1 MKKVII
7 IGGGLGGLST
17 GVILAKNGYDVTV
30 LEQNAQIGGC
40 LQCFYRQ
47 KTKFETGMHF
57 IGSADEG
64 QILNKM
70 LRYLEIE
77 DQLPLSRLDTD
88 RYNVISL
95 EGQQFEYAN
104 GKDAFIEKMASY
116 FPSQTDNLAK
126 YCRVIDSIAS
136 ASALH
141 TLKDETPLNAAG
153 TEYQLRP
160 MDKVLEELFTDPL
173 LQKVLAGDL
182 PLYAAERGKT
192 PFSVHAFIMDFYN
205 QSSFRIIGGS
215 DIVADALSR
224 VIAKHGGNVRTR
236 SKATRIVC
244 DSTRATGVETNGGEL
259 LAADY
264 VIAAIHPMRTM
275 ELLAGTNLI
284 RPAFRHR
291 INHIPQTTG
300 GFSVYLRFKENAVP
314 YMNYN
319 FFNYNAGTPWG
330 CEQYDEATWPKGYL
344 YMHTCD
350 TPNQQFAKA
359 GTIISYM
366 RAEELE
372 AWKHTTVGHRGKDY
386 EDFIDRRARGLI
398 ASLAKQFPGIRDNIA
413 GFHVS
418 SPLTYRDYT
427 GTENGAIY
435 GVAKDVAL
443 GSAGRVPHKTR
454 IPNVFMAGQNINS
467 HGMLGTIV
475 GSIVV
480 CSEFL
485 TSGFLYR
492 HILEAGK

>member
-17 GVILAKNGYDVTV
+17 GVILAKNGYNVTV

-160 MDKVLEELFTDPL
+160 MDEVLEELFTDPL

-215 DIVADALSR
+215 DIAQTL
-224 VIAKHGGNVRTR
+224 
-236 SKATRIVC
+236 
-244 DSTRATGVETNGGEL
+244 
-259 LAADY
+259 Y
-264 VIAAIHPMRTM
+264 VILFVFEP
-275 ELLAGTNLI
+275 
-284 RPAFRHR
+284 
-291 INHIPQTTG
+291 
-300 GFSVYLRFKENAVP
+300 
-314 YMNYN
+314 
-319 FFNYNAGTPWG
+319 
-330 CEQYDEATWPKGYL
+330 
-344 YMHTCD
+344 
-350 TPNQQFAKA
+350 
-359 GTIISYM
+359 
-366 RAEELE
+366 
-372 AWKHTTVGHRGKDY
+372 DY
-386 EDFIDRRARGLI
+386 HD
-398 ASLAKQFPGIRDNIA
+398 P
-413 GFHVS
+413 
-418 SPLTYRDYT
+418 SPDYT
-427 GTENGAIY
+427 DCTKNNEGVLPTEFISN
-435 GVAKDVAL
+435 VACQPTGKNNSYIIRCL
-443 GSAGRVPHKTR
+443 MYRHSAGSCFLV
-454 IPNVFMAGQNINS
+454 I
-467 HGMLGTIV
+467 L
-475 GSIVV
+475 
-480 CSEFL
+480 SE
-485 TSGFLYR
+485 
-492 HILEAGK
+492 

>member
-1 MKKVII
+1 M
-7 IGGGLGGLST
+7 
-17 GVILAKNGYDVTV
+17 
-30 LEQNAQIGGC
+30 
-40 LQCFYRQ
+40 
-47 KTKFETGMHF
+47 
-57 IGSADEG
+57 
-64 QILNKM
+64 
-70 LRYLEIE
+70 
-77 DQLPLSRLDTD
+77 
-88 RYNVISL
+88 
-95 EGQQFEYAN
+95 
-104 GKDAFIEKMASY
+104 
-116 FPSQTDNLAK
+116 
-126 YCRVIDSIAS
+126 
-136 ASALH
+136 
-141 TLKDETPLNAAG
+141 
-153 TEYQLRP
+153 
-160 MDKVLEELFTDPL
+160 
-173 LQKVLAGDL
+173 
-182 PLYAAERGKT
+182 
-192 PFSVHAFIMDFYN
+192 
-205 QSSFRIIGGS
+205 
-215 DIVADALSR
+215 
-224 VIAKHGGNVRTR
+224 
-236 SKATRIVC
+236 
-244 DSTRATGVETNGGEL
+244 ETNGGEL